1 VQRLNQGENMESQ
14 NELTEDQIIELRGKV
29 ESYRLASII
38 TAIIIGGLCLTVGIM
53 GIVINMLGAT
63 IVGFVGLTVSL
74 IVSRVLWNEV
84 RGLDWVLPKQE
95 IEAKEG
101 KSRLAR
107 DLEDLDLVLDEE
119 KKAKKKKEGLDFED
133 INFDDLDL

>member
-1 VQRLNQGENMESQ
+1 MESQ

-84 RGLDWVLPKQE
+84 RGLDWVLTKQE
-95 IEAKEG
+95 IGTREG

>member
-1 VQRLNQGENMESQ
+1 MENQ

-38 TAIIIGGLCLTVGIM
+38 TAIIIGGLCLIVGIM
-53 GIVINMLGAT
+53 GIAINMLGAT
-63 IVGFVGLTVSL
+63 IVGFVGLAVSL

-84 RGLDWVLPKQE
+84 KGLDWVLPKQE
-95 IEAKEG
+95 IKAKEG

-107 DLEDLDLVLDEE
+107 DLEDLDLVLADE
-119 KKAKKKKEGLDFED
+119 KKAKKDEEKKKRKDGLDFED

>member
-1 VQRLNQGENMESQ
+1 MENQ
-14 NELTEDQIIELRGKV
+14 NELTEDQIIELVGKV

-38 TAIIIGGLCLTVGIM
+38 TAIIIGGLCLIVGIM
-53 GIVINMLGAT
+53 GIAINMLGAT
-63 IVGFVGLTVSL
+63 IVGFVGLAVSL

-84 RGLDWVLPKQE
+84 KGLDWVLPKQD
-95 IEAKEG
+95 IKAKEG

-107 DLEDLDLVLDEE
+107 DLEDLDLVLADE
-119 KKAKKKKEGLDFED
+119 KKAKKDEGKKKKKDGLDFED

>member
-1 VQRLNQGENMESQ
+1 MENQS
-14 NELTEDQIIELRGKV
+14 ELTEDQIIELSGKV

-38 TAIIIGGLCLTVGIM
+38 TAIIIGGLCLIVGIM

-63 IVGFVGLTVSL
+63 IVGFVGLAMSL

-95 IEAKEG
+95 TKAKEG

-119 KKAKKKKEGLDFED
+119 KKAEKKKDGLDFED

>member
-1 VQRLNQGENMESQ
+1 MESQ
-14 NELTEDQIIELRGKV
+14 NELSEDQIIELRGKV

-38 TAIIIGGLCLTVGIM
+38 AAIIIGGLCLIVGIM

-63 IVGFVGLTVSL
+63 IVGFIGLVISL

-95 IEAKEG
+95 TKAKEG

-119 KKAKKKKEGLDFED
+119 KKAEKKKDGLDFED
-133 INFDDLDL
+133 INLDDLDL

>member
-1 VQRLNQGENMESQ
+1 MENQ

-53 GIVINMLGAT
+53 GIAINMLGAT

-84 RGLDWVLPKQE
+84 KGLDWVLPKQE
-95 IEAKEG
+95 IKAKEG

-107 DLEDLDLVLDEE
+107 DLEDLDIVLADE
-119 KKAKKKKEGLDFED
+119 KKAKEKKDGLDFED
-133 INFDDLDL
+133 FDFRDLDL

>member
-1 VQRLNQGENMESQ
+1 MENQS
-14 NELTEDQIIELRGKV
+14 ELTEDQIIELSGKV

-38 TAIIIGGLCLTVGIM
+38 TAIIIGGLCLIVGIM

-63 IVGFVGLTVSL
+63 IVGFVGLVVSL

-95 IEAKEG
+95 TKTKEG

-107 DLEDLDLVLDEE
+107 DLEDLDLTKYLI
-119 KKAKKKKEGLDFED
+119 LTLQQ
-133 INFDDLDL
+133 I

>member
-1 VQRLNQGENMESQ
+1 MENQS
-14 NELTEDQIIELRGKV
+14 ELTEDQIIELSGKV

-38 TAIIIGGLCLTVGIM
+38 TATIIGGLCLIVGIM

-63 IVGFVGLTVSL
+63 IVGFVGLAVSL

-95 IEAKEG
+95 TKAKEG

-119 KKAKKKKEGLDFED
+119 KKAEKKKDGLDFED

>member
-1 VQRLNQGENMESQ
+1 MENQ
-14 NELTEDQIIELRGKV
+14 NELSKDQIIELRGKV

-38 TAIIIGGLCLTVGIM
+38 TAIIIGGLCLIVGIM

-63 IVGFVGLTVSL
+63 IVGFIGLVISL

-95 IEAKEG
+95 TKAKEG

-119 KKAKKKKEGLDFED
+119 KKAEKKKDGLDFED

>member
-1 VQRLNQGENMESQ
+1 MENQS
-14 NELTEDQIIELRGKV
+14 ELTEDQIIELRGKV

-38 TAIIIGGLCLTVGIM
+38 TAIIIGGLCLIVGIM

-63 IVGFVGLTVSL
+63 IVGFVGLAISL

-84 RGLDWVLPKQE
+84 RGLDWVLPRQE
-95 IEAKEG
+95 IKTKEG

-119 KKAKKKKEGLDFED
+119 KKATKEEGKKRDGLDFED

>member
-1 VQRLNQGENMESQ
+1 MENQ
-14 NELTEDQIIELRGKV
+14 NELTEDQIIELVGKV

-38 TAIIIGGLCLTVGIM
+38 TAIIIGGLCLIVGIM
-53 GIVINMLGAT
+53 GIAINMLGAT
-63 IVGFVGLTVSL
+63 IVGFVGLAVSL

-84 RGLDWVLPKQE
+84 KGLDWVLPNQNIK
-95 IEAKEG
+95 AKEG

-107 DLEDLDLVLDEE
+107 DLEDLDLVLADE
-119 KKAKKKKEGLDFED
+119 KKAKKDEGKKKKKDGLDFED

>member
-1 VQRLNQGENMESQ
+1 MENQ

-38 TAIIIGGLCLTVGIM
+38 TAIIIGGLCLVVGIM

-63 IVGFVGLTVSL
+63 IVGFVGLVISM

-95 IEAKEG
+95 NHVKDSDE
-101 KSRLAR
+101 
-107 DLEDLDLVLDEE
+107 LDQNRILFEQEQEE
-119 KKAKKKKEGLDFED
+119 KEREKKKKKKDGMDFED

>member
-1 VQRLNQGENMESQ
+1 MESQ
-14 NELTEDQIIELRGKV
+14 NELSEDQIIELRGKV

-38 TAIIIGGLCLTVGIM
+38 TAIIIGGLCLIIGIM

-63 IVGFVGLTVSL
+63 IVGFIGLVISL

-95 IEAKEG
+95 TKAKEG

-107 DLEDLDLVLDEE
+107 DLEDLDLVLDDE
-119 KKAKKKKEGLDFED
+119 KKAKKEEEKKKRKDGLDFED

>member
-1 VQRLNQGENMESQ
+1 MENQS
-14 NELTEDQIIELRGKV
+14 ELTEDQIIELSGKV

-38 TAIIIGGLCLTVGIM
+38 TAIIIGGLCLIVGIM

-63 IVGFVGLTVSL
+63 IVGFVGLAVSL

-95 IEAKEG
+95 TKAKEG

-119 KKAKKKKEGLDFED
+119 KKAEKKKDGLDFED

>member
-1 VQRLNQGENMESQ
+1 MENQT
-14 NELTEDQIIELRGKV
+14 ELTEDQIIELSGKV

-38 TAIIIGGLCLTVGIM
+38 TAIIIGGLCLIVGIM
-53 GIVINMLGAT
+53 GIMINMLGAT
-63 IVGFVGLTVSL
+63 IVGFVGLVVSL

-95 IEAKEG
+95 TKTKEG

-107 DLEDLDLVLDEE
+107 DLEDLDFVVAEE
-119 KKAKKKKEGLDFED
+119 KKAKKKKDGLDFED

>member
-1 VQRLNQGENMESQ
+1 MENQ
-14 NELTEDQIIELRGKV
+14 NELSEDQIIEIRGKV

-38 TAIIIGGLCLTVGIM
+38 TAIIIGGLCLTIGIM
-53 GIVINMLGAT
+53 GIGINMLGAT
-63 IVGFVGLTVSL
+63 IVGFIGLIISL

-84 RGLDWVLPKQE
+84 RGLDWALPKQE
-95 IEAKEG
+95 TKAKEG

-119 KKAKKKKEGLDFED
+119 KKAEKKKDGLDFED

>member
-1 VQRLNQGENMESQ
+1 MENQ

-38 TAIIIGGLCLTVGIM
+38 TAIIIGGLCLIVGIM
-53 GIVINMLGAT
+53 GIVINMIGAT
-63 IVGFVGLTVSL
+63 IVGFVGLVISL

-84 RGLDWVLPKQE
+84 RGLDWVLPRQE
-95 IEAKEG
+95 IKTKEG

-107 DLEDLDLVLDEE
+107 DLEDLDLVIAEE
-119 KKAKKKKEGLDFED
+119 RKAKKAKEKKKKKDSIDYEDFD
-133 INFDDLDL
+133 FKDL

>member
-1 VQRLNQGENMESQ
+1 MENQ

-38 TAIIIGGLCLTVGIM
+38 TAIIIGGLCLIVGIM
-53 GIVINMLGAT
+53 GIAINMLGAT
-63 IVGFVGLTVSL
+63 IVGFVGLAVSL

-84 RGLDWVLPKQE
+84 KGLDWVLPKQE
-95 IEAKEG
+95 IKAKEG

-107 DLEDLDLVLDEE
+107 DLEDLDLVLADEKKTKKDEE
-119 KKAKKKKEGLDFED
+119 KKKKKDGLDFED

>member
-1 VQRLNQGENMESQ
+1 MENQS
-14 NELTEDQIIELRGKV
+14 ELTEDQIIELRGKV

-38 TAIIIGGLCLTVGIM
+38 TAIIIGGLCLIVGIM
-53 GIVINMLGAT
+53 GIMINMLGAT
-63 IVGFVGLTVSL
+63 IVGFVGLAVSL

-95 IEAKEG
+95 IKTKEG

-107 DLEDLDLVLDEE
+107 DLEDLDLVVAEE
-119 KKAKKKKEGLDFED
+119 KKAKKEEKKKKDGLDFED

>member
-1 VQRLNQGENMESQ
+1 MENQ
-14 NELTEDQIIELRGKV
+14 NELTEDQIIELSGKV

-38 TAIIIGGLCLTVGIM
+38 TAIIIGGLCLIVGIM

-63 IVGFVGLTVSL
+63 IVGFIGLVISL

-95 IEAKEG
+95 TKAKEG

-119 KKAKKKKEGLDFED
+119 KKAKKDEEKTKKKDSLDFED

>member
-1 VQRLNQGENMESQ
+1 MENQ
-14 NELTEDQIIELRGKV
+14 NELTEDQIIELSGKV

-38 TAIIIGGLCLTVGIM
+38 TAIIIGGLCLIVGIM

-63 IVGFVGLTVSL
+63 IVGFVGLVISL

-95 IEAKEG
+95 IKAKEG

-119 KKAKKKKEGLDFED
+119 KKAKKEEEKKKKKDDLDFED

>member
-1 VQRLNQGENMESQ
+1 MENQ
-14 NELTEDQIIELRGKV
+14 NELTEDQIIELVGKV

-38 TAIIIGGLCLTVGIM
+38 TAIIIGGLCLIVGIM
-53 GIVINMLGAT
+53 GIAINMLGAT
-63 IVGFVGLTVSL
+63 IVGFVGLAVSL

-84 RGLDWVLPKQE
+84 KGLDWVLPKQD
-95 IEAKEG
+95 IKAKEG

-107 DLEDLDLVLDEE
+107 DLEDLDLVLADE
-119 KKAKKKKEGLDFED
+119 KKAKKDEGEKKKKDGLDFED

>member
-1 VQRLNQGENMESQ
+1 MENQS
-14 NELTEDQIIELRGKV
+14 ELTEDQIIELRGKV

-38 TAIIIGGLCLTVGIM
+38 TAIIIGGLCLIVGIM

-63 IVGFVGLTVSL
+63 IVGFVGLAISL
-74 IVSRVLWNEV
+74 IVSRMLWNEV

-95 IEAKEG
+95 IKKG

-107 DLEDLDLVLDEE
+107 DLEDLDLVLDKE
-119 KKAKKKKEGLDFED
+119 KKAKKEKDGLDFED

>member
-95 IEAKEG
+95 IRAKEG

>member
-1 VQRLNQGENMESQ
+1 MENQ
-14 NELTEDQIIELRGKV
+14 NELTEDQIIELSGKV

-38 TAIIIGGLCLTVGIM
+38 TAIIIGGLCLIVGIM

-63 IVGFVGLTVSL
+63 IVGFVGLVISL

-84 RGLDWVLPKQE
+84 RGLEWVLPKQE
-95 IEAKEG
+95 IKAKEG

-107 DLEDLDLVLDEE
+107 DLEDLDFVLDKE
-119 KKAKKKKEGLDFED
+119 KKAKKEKDGLDFED

>member
-1 VQRLNQGENMESQ
+1 MENQ

-38 TAIIIGGLCLTVGIM
+38 TAIIIGGLCLIVGIM
-53 GIVINMLGAT
+53 GIVINMIGAT
-63 IVGFVGLTVSL
+63 IVGFVGLVLSL

-84 RGLDWVLPKQE
+84 RDLDWVLPKQE
-95 IEAKEG
+95 KEENYAKDRE
-101 KSRLAR
+101 
-107 DLEDLDLVLDEE
+107 ELDRVLSEQEQEE
-119 KKAKKKKEGLDFED
+119 KEKEEKQKKKKKDSLSFED

>member
-1 VQRLNQGENMESQ
+1 MENQ
-14 NELTEDQIIELRGKV
+14 NELTEDQIIELSGKV

-38 TAIIIGGLCLTVGIM
+38 TAIIIGGLCLIVGIM

-63 IVGFVGLTVSL
+63 IVGFVGLVISL

-84 RGLDWVLPKQE
+84 RGLEWVLPKQE
-95 IEAKEG
+95 IKAKEG

-107 DLEDLDLVLDEE
+107 DLEDLDLVLDKE
-119 KKAKKKKEGLDFED
+119 KKAKKEKDGLDFED

>member
-1 VQRLNQGENMESQ
+1 MENQ
-14 NELTEDQIIELRGKV
+14 NELSEDQIIEIRGKV

-38 TAIIIGGLCLTVGIM
+38 TAIIIGGLCLTIGIM

-63 IVGFVGLTVSL
+63 IVGFIGLIISL

-84 RGLDWVLPKQE
+84 RGLDWALPKQE
-95 IEAKEG
+95 TKAKEG

-119 KKAKKKKEGLDFED
+119 KKAEKKKDGLDFED

>member
-1 VQRLNQGENMESQ
+1 MESK
-14 NELTEDQIIELRGKV
+14 NELSEDEIIELRGKV

-38 TAIIIGGLCLTVGIM
+38 TAIIIGGLCLIVGIM

-63 IVGFVGLTVSL
+63 IVGFVGLAVSL

-95 IEAKEG
+95 TKAKEG

-119 KKAKKKKEGLDFED
+119 KKAEKKKKKDGLDFED

>member
-1 VQRLNQGENMESQ
+1 MENQ
-14 NELTEDQIIELRGKV
+14 NELTEDQIIELREKV

-38 TAIIIGGLCLTVGIM
+38 TAIIIGGLCLIVGIM

-63 IVGFVGLTVSL
+63 IVGFIGLVISL

-95 IEAKEG
+95 KEENYAKD
-101 KSRLAR
+101 R
-107 DLEDLDLVLDEE
+107 DELDRDRILSEQEKEE
-119 KKAKKKKEGLDFED
+119 KGKEKEKKKKKDGLDFED
-133 INFDDLDL
+133 FDFRDLDL

>member
-1 VQRLNQGENMESQ
+1 MESQ
-14 NELTEDQIIELRGKV
+14 NELSEDQIIELRGKV

-38 TAIIIGGLCLTVGIM
+38 TAIIIGGLCLIVGIM

-63 IVGFVGLTVSL
+63 IVGFIGLVISL

-95 IEAKEG
+95 TKAKEG

-119 KKAKKKKEGLDFED
+119 KKAEKKKKKDGLDFED

>member
-1 VQRLNQGENMESQ
+1 MENQ

-38 TAIIIGGLCLTVGIM
+38 TAIIIGGLCLIVGIM

-63 IVGFVGLTVSL
+63 IVGFIGLIISL

-84 RGLDWVLPKQE
+84 KGLDCVLPKQE
-95 IEAKEG
+95 TKAKEG

-107 DLEDLDLVLDEE
+107 DLEDLDFVVAEE
-119 KKAKKKKEGLDFED
+119 KKAKKEEEKKKRKDGLDLED

>member
-1 VQRLNQGENMESQ
+1 MENQ
-14 NELTEDQIIELRGKV
+14 NELTEGQIIELRGKV
-29 ESYRLASII
+29 ENYRLASII
-38 TAIIIGGLCLTVGIM
+38 TAIIIGGLCLVVGIM

-63 IVGFVGLTVSL
+63 IVGFVGLTISL

-95 IEAKEG
+95 TKAKEG

-107 DLEDLDLVLDEE
+107 DLEDLDLVLDKE
-119 KKAKKKKEGLDFED
+119 KKAKKEKDGLDFED

>member
-1 VQRLNQGENMESQ
+1 MKNQND
-14 NELTEDQIIELRGKV
+14 LTEDQIIELRGKV

-38 TAIIIGGLCLTVGIM
+38 TAIIIGGLCLIVGIM
-53 GIVINMLGAT
+53 GIVIDMLGAT
-63 IVGFVGLTVSL
+63 IVGFVGLAISL

-84 RGLDWVLPKQE
+84 RGLAWVLPKQE
-95 IEAKEG
+95 TKATEG

-107 DLEDLDLVLDEE
+107 DLEDLDLVLAEE
-119 KKAKKKKEGLDFED
+119 KKAKKEEEKKKKRDGLDFED

>member
-1 VQRLNQGENMESQ
+1 MENQ
-14 NELTEDQIIELRGKV
+14 NELTEDQIIELREKV
-29 ESYRLASII
+29 EGYRLASII

-95 IEAKEG
+95 IKAKEG
-101 KSRLAR
+101 KTM
-107 DLEDLDLVLDEE
+107 D
-119 KKAKKKKEGLDFED
+119 
-133 INFDDLDL
+133 

>member
-1 VQRLNQGENMESQ
+1 MENQ
-14 NELTEDQIIELRGKV
+14 NELTDDQIIELRGKV

-38 TAIIIGGLCLTVGIM
+38 TAIIIGGLCLMVGIM
-53 GIVINMLGAT
+53 GIVINMIGAT
-63 IVGFVGLTVSL
+63 IVGFVGLVISL

-95 IEAKEG
+95 IKTKEG
-101 KSRLAR
+101 ESKLAR
-107 DLEDLDLVLDEE
+107 DLEDLDLVLDDE
-119 KKAKKKKEGLDFED
+119 KKAKKEEEKKKRKDGLDFED